1 MGVLSVNKD
10 GLHWRVCRYKLS
22 LKKLYAQ
29 QRSHFFSEIKAYLCC
44 QILKLKMSY
53 WLNKQEKYLV
63 QEQLVEESVIKLSQ
77 ASGPVIWFDL
87 SLPWSPWN
95 IIVCPRTKREKLLK
109 PFTYLTSSSW
119 SAYKQKVTHY
129 FLSLV
134 PACQV
139 SQTQEVSAKAKS
151 LPGNILGW
159 LILITQ
165 K

>member
-95 IIVCPRTKREKLLK
+95 IIVCPRTKREITETFYLSNFFFLECLQAKGDSLL
-109 PFTYLTSSSW
+109 PVLSPCMSG
-119 SAYKQKVTHY
+119 VTDTG
-129 FLSLV
+129 S
-134 PACQV
+134 
-139 SQTQEVSAKAKS
+139 
-151 LPGNILGW
+151 IR
-159 LILITQ
+159 
-165 K
+165 